1 MAKEYNPV
9 GLKDE
14 VDDELHREYLL
25 EPKIKTMTLDKMT
38 RMSET
43 EFTKFIG
50 EAPEKDV
57 DDFIRKINYEEYGT
71 FIDFWSNCMASLKSK
86 KKKRH
91 EKSKGRKKTKRKK
104 KTKKRKKK
112 KSKRR

>member
-9 GLKDE
+9 GSKDE
-14 VDDELHREYLL
+14 VDDELHREYLQ
-25 EPKIKTMTLDKMT
+25 EPKIKAMTLDKMT
-38 RMSET
+38 RMSKT
-43 EFTKFIG
+43 EFIKFIG

-86 KKKRH
+86 KKKRQ
-91 EKSKGRKKTKRKK
+91 EKSKGRRKQK
-104 KTKKRKKK
+104 ENKKK
-112 KSKRR
+112 KEEEI

>member
-86 KKKRH
+86 KKKRQ
-91 EKSKGRKKTKRKK
+91 EKSKGRRKQK
-104 KTKKRKKK
+104 ENKKK
-112 KSKRR
+112 KEEEI